1 MPPILSLFI
10 TKKTSRNQKPW
21 NQRKH
26 WAQAT
31 FWTTHFCVYSISK
44 THIFVWF
51 YDQENVSFR
60 EVGTCF
66 VATKCVILRSEKK
79 AHGLLQKENRIGGIP
94 LAQGKKGAI
103 DYDQVVRLRIS
114 NALHEAVK
122 KTAQERGMTVSQFIR
137 ELLVA
142 ATQEKKHEE
151 FHRSGII

>member
-1 MPPILSLFI
+1 M
-10 TKKTSRNQKPW
+10 
-21 NQRKH
+21 
-26 WAQAT
+26 
-31 FWTTHFCVYSISK
+31 
-44 THIFVWF
+44 WF

-66 VATKCVILRSEKK
+66 AATKCAILRSEKK

-114 NALHEAVK
+114 NTLHEAVK

-142 ATQEKKHEE
+142 ATQEKKYEK
-151 FHRSGII
+151 FNCSGSI

>member
-1 MPPILSLFI
+1 M
-10 TKKTSRNQKPW
+10 
-21 NQRKH
+21 
-26 WAQAT
+26 
-31 FWTTHFCVYSISK
+31 
-44 THIFVWF
+44 
-51 YDQENVSFR
+51 
-60 EVGTCF
+60 
-66 VATKCVILRSEKK
+66 
-79 AHGLLQKENRIGGIP
+79 
-94 LAQGKKGAI
+94 AQGKKGAI